1 MQARRGRAR
10 KVKAKPRELKGK
22 AGRDLAQFRGTG
34 AQVIIQMP
42 KTRRARRAPL
52 RAAKMAQVPIQPA
65 IAMQPRPDGLT
76 GQQTTVDRLQNQIGT
91 IQDEMVRLRAQRA
104 RAVGDDN
111 VVGLRDADA
120 RLNAAQQAELR
131 IQGELVGEQ
140 SRLRGGVPFGAP
152 ASQASRAATE
162 LLAPPAFR
170 PVPAAGGYAPPPSAP
185 SSRPSSAVA
194 AKPLD
199 EMKHAELKEEARR
212 RGLPV
217 SGTKAV
223 LKQRL
228 SAGEPL

>member
-10 KVKAKPRELKGK
+10 KVKAKPKEQRGK
-22 AGRDLAQFRGTG
+22 AGRDLAQFKGTG

-91 IQDEMVRLRAQRA
+91 IQDEMVRLRTQRA
-104 RAVGDDN
+104 RAVGEDN

-152 ASQASRAATE
+152 ASQASAAPT
-162 LLAPPAFR
+162 AFR